1 MDAIDIIMQA
11 LDAGTTPDVGVVSMV
26 PDDIRDQYGTLTD
39 MVSAKLLSVGAGTLL
54 EQYMAQPELYDSALV
69 QALEE
74 AGADEDGEL
83 IDYAQNFMEM
93 MDTRGAARGE
103 YTADF
108 DEDEDLDEFI

>member
-11 LDAGTTPDVGVVSMV
+11 LDAGTSPDVGVASMV

-39 MVSAKLLSVGAGTLL
+39 MVAARLLAAGAPTLL
-54 EQYMAQPELYDSALV
+54 EQYLAQPELFDSVMV
-69 QALEE
+69 QALQE
-74 AGADEDGEL
+74 AGAEEDGEL

-108 DEDEDLDEFI
+108 DEDEDPDEFI